1 MKISVYGSAAGDIT
15 DEVLEKAK
23 LIGKE
28 IAKLGHNLV
37 TGACP
42 GIPYEAVLGAKE
54 FNGKVVGFSPAV
66 NLESHKALDY
76 PVDGFTE
83 LIFLPEDFK
92 YKDNK
97 GIATKHRNVESV
109 AYCDACVIIG
119 GRAGTLNEFT
129 IAYDAGKI
137 IGVLENSGG
146 VTKFLKELVNDFNKQ
161 SDAKIIYDED
171 PFELVKKIVEE
182 AKE

>member
-1 MKISVYGSAAGDIT
+1 MKIAVYGSAAGDIT
-15 DEVLEKAK
+15 EEVLEKAK

-28 IAKLGHNLV
+28 IAKQGHTLV
-37 TGACP
+37 TGACL
-42 GIPYEAVLGAKE
+42 GIPYEAVLGAME
-54 FNGKVVGFSPAV
+54 LNGRVIGFAPAI
-66 NLESHKALDY
+66 NLESHKSLEY
-76 PVDGFTE
+76 PTQGFTE
-83 LIFLPEDFK
+83 LIYLPENFK

-109 AYCDACVIIG
+109 AYCDACIIIG

-146 VTKFLKELVNDFNKQ
+146 VTKFIKELVNDFNKQ
-161 SDAKIIYDED
+161 TDSIIKYDTD
-171 PFELVKKIVEE
+171 PIELIKKIVEE
-182 AKE
+182 HR